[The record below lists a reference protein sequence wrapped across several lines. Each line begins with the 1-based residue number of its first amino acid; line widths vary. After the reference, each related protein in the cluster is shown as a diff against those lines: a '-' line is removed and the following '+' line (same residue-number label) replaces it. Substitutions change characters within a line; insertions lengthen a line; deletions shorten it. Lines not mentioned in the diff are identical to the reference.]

1 MPEAGTS
8 AGKAAAV
15 PPPAPPLD
23 DVMLAMD
30 VVDTLRHRQRLVESE
45 LDSGERDEALFENLK
60 SIYASQGITVTDEV
74 LRQGVAALK
83 EGRFVYEAPARGTA
97 RWAHLYVNRA
107 KWGRLLL
114 AVAVVVAVVLAGY
127 DAAFRAPHRALVAD
141 LGRVHAEVLA
151 RSLDPEAS
159 ARADTLYSLAGTAA
173 ARGDDKEARATLA
186 TLKDLE
192 EQLLAAYTLRIAA
205 DTTGVWRVPD
215 LNEGAANYYI
225 IVEPV
230 DQNGRSVAVPV
241 TSEET
246 GETSK
251 VRAFGL
257 RVSEETFD
265 AIRRDKLD
273 DGIIQQDVFGEK
285 QAGFLQPV
293 YRFETTGAAITSWD

>member
-1 MPEAGTS
+1 MADSPAT
-8 AGKAAAV
+8 
-15 PPPAPPLD
+15 PAPPLD

-30 VVDTLRHRQRLVESE
+30 VVDTLRHRQRLVEAE
-45 LDSGERDEALFENLK
+45 LGAGEKDEALFENLK
-60 SIYASQGITVTDEV
+60 SVYASQGIAVTDEV
-74 LRQGVAALK
+74 LRQGVAALR
-83 EGRFVYEAPARGTA
+83 EGRFVYRAPPRTA
-97 RWAHLYVNRA
+97 ATRWAYLYVDRA

-114 AVAVVVAVVLAGY
+114 AVAVVVAIALVGY

-141 LGRVHAEVLA
+141 VGRVHAEVLA
-151 RSLDPEAS
+151 RSLDPEAT
-159 ARADTLYSLAGTAA
+159 AKAETLYGLATTALE
-173 ARGDDKEARATLA
+173 RGDDREARNTLA
-186 TLKDLE
+186 TLKGLE

-230 DQNGRSVAVPV
+230 DLNGRSVAVTV

-246 GETSK
+246 GVSAK

-273 DGIIQQDVFGEK
+273 DGIIQDDVFGEK
-285 QAGFLQPV
+285 QAGFLLPQ
-293 YRFETTGAAITSWD
+293 YRFDTTGAAITSWD